1 MKTKKTPRKIEIPVA
16 LLADMAESLRVLA
29 HPHRLKI
36 VEMLDLG
43 GSKPVHEIVDQLEL
57 PQGTVSNHLSKMRR
71 AGIVHAERHGKEV
84 LYRIANPNAI
94 TILDCIRRK
103 VDET

>member
-1 MKTKKTPRKIEIPVA
+1 MKAKKAACKIEIPVE

-29 HPHRLKI
+29 HPQRLKI
-36 VEMLDLG
+36 IEMLDLG
-43 GSKPVHEIVDQLEL
+43 ESMPVHDIVDQLAL

-84 LYRIANPNAI
+84 RYRIANPNAI

-103 VDET
+103 VDER